1 MKPPIAQVS
10 KSASTGFFDELL
22 HAGVICGTRRPGL
35 LVSNDVGAHAVPSL
49 HSPAS
54 FSSSPTSH
62 PLREYASSP
71 SLCRIAERRSESNC
85 KKYTGTSRVGPESVN
100 KVKMLLRK
108 LPEMERARL
117 GRTEITGRL

>member
-1 MKPPIAQVS
+1 MKPHIDQAW
-10 KSASTGFFDELL
+10 KSASTGFLTSLL

-35 LVSNDVGAHAVPSL
+35 LVSNDVGAHAVPSM

-71 SLCRIAERRSESNC
+71 SLCRIAERRSQSNC
-85 KKYTGTSRVGPESVN
+85 KKYTHSLGVRVEWAL
-100 KVKMLLRK
+100 KVWIK
-108 LPEMERARL
+108 
-117 GRTEITGRL
+117 

>member
-1 MKPPIAQVS
+1 MPELFAAL
-10 KSASTGFFDELL
+10 AS
-22 HAGVICGTRRPGL
+22 RPGL
-35 LVSNDVGAHAVPSL
+35 LVSNDVGAHAGPSM

-71 SLCRIAERRSESNC
+71 SLSLCRIAERRSESNC
-85 KKYTGTSRVGPESVN
+85 KKYTGTSRVGPESVIQ
-100 KVKMLLRK
+100 VKMLVRK